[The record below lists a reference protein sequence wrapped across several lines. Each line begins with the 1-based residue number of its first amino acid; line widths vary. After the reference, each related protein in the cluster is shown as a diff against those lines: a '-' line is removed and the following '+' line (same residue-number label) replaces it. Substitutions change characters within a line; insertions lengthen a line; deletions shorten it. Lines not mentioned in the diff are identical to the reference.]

1 MLREDFVIQTNI
13 RRILIRSNIDYS
25 GLTFG
30 TVRGVV
36 YIQGTFKVSGISSD
50 VSDRETDIVAKTLR
64 SLELKI
70 RSIPGVV
77 DVRFQFLNWKK
88 EKGQWFQTKAAEQ
101 GDLKGSG

>member
-13 RRILIRSNIDYS
+13 RRILIRSNVNYS
-25 GLTFG
+25 EITFG

-36 YIQGTFKVSGISSD
+36 YIQGTFKVSGTSSD
-50 VSDRETDIVAKTLR
+50 TNSKDTEDIVSKTLR

-88 EKGQWFQTKAAEQ
+88 EKGQWVPTKAVE
-101 GDLKGSG
+101 

>member
-1 MLREDFVIQTNI
+1 MLKDDFVIQTNV

-25 GLTFG
+25 QITFG

-36 YIQGTFKVSGISSD
+36 YIQGTFKVSGLALGESLKD
-50 VSDRETDIVAKTLR
+50 PEEIVAKTLR

-70 RSIPGVV
+70 RGISGVV

-88 EKGQWFQTKAAEQ
+88 EKGQWVPTKIME
-101 GDLKGSG
+101 

>member
-13 RRILIRSNIDYS
+13 RRILIRSNVDYS
-25 GLTFG
+25 EITFG

-36 YIQGTFKVSGISSD
+36 YIQGNFKVSGASSD
-50 VSDRETDIVAKTLR
+50 ASSKDTEDIVAKTLR
-64 SLELKI
+64 SLELKV

-88 EKGQWFQTKAAEQ
+88 EKGQWVPTKVVE
-101 GDLKGSG
+101 

>member
-25 GLTFG
+25 DITFG

-36 YIQGTFKVSGISSD
+36 YVQGTFKVSGIDLTSKDSEE
-50 VSDRETDIVAKTLR
+50 VMARTLR

-70 RSIPGVV
+70 RSIPGIV
-77 DVRFQFLNWKK
+77 DVKIQFHNWKR
-88 EKGQWFQTKAAEQ
+88 EKGQWTSTKSME
-101 GDLKGSG
+101 

>member
-25 GLTFG
+25 EVTFG
-30 TVRGVV
+30 TVRGMV
-36 YIQGTFKVSGISSD
+36 YIQGTFKVSGISSEGSSRD
-50 VSDRETDIVAKTLR
+50 TEDIVAKTLR

-77 DVRFQFLNWKK
+77 DVRFQFNNWKK
-88 EKGQWFQTKAAEQ
+88 ERGQWTSTKSIE
-101 GDLKGSG
+101 

>member
-25 GLTFG
+25 EITFG

-36 YIQGTFKVSGISSD
+36 YVQGSFKVSGIASEGSSRD
-50 VSDRETDIVAKTLR
+50 TEDIIARTLR

-70 RSIPGVV
+70 KSIPGVI
-77 DVRFQFLNWKK
+77 DVKFQFRNWKK
-88 EKGQWFQTKAAEQ
+88 ERGQWTARKSAE
-101 GDLKGSG
+101 

>member
-25 GLTFG
+25 DITFG

-36 YIQGTFKVSGISSD
+36 YVQGTFKVPGIDLTSKDSEE
-50 VSDRETDIVAKTLR
+50 VIARTLR

-70 RSIPGVV
+70 RSIPGIV
-77 DVRFQFLNWKK
+77 DVKIQFHNWKR
-88 EKGQWFQTKAAEQ
+88 EKGQWTSTKSME
-101 GDLKGSG
+101 

>member
-25 GLTFG
+25 EITFG

-36 YIQGTFKVSGISSD
+36 YIQGTFKVSGISTDGGSRD
-50 VSDRETDIVAKTLR
+50 TEDIVTKTLR

-70 RSIPGVV
+70 RGIPGVV
-77 DVRFQFLNWKK
+77 DVKFQLLNWKK
-88 EKGQWFQTKAAEQ
+88 EKGQWMPTKKVE
-101 GDLKGSG
+101 

>member
-13 RRILIRSNIDYS
+13 RRILIRSNVDYS
-25 GLTFG
+25 DLTFG

-36 YIQGTFKVSGISSD
+36 YVQGNFKVSGTSSNP
-50 VSDRETDIVAKTLR
+50 SDRDAEDIVAKTLR

-88 EKGQWFQTKAAEQ
+88 EKGQWLPTKAVE
-101 GDLKGSG
+101 

>member
-1 MLREDFVIQTNI
+1 MLKDDFVIQTNV

-25 GLTFG
+25 QITFG

-36 YIQGTFKVSGISSD
+36 YVQGTFKVPGLSPGESVKD
-50 VSDRETDIVAKTLR
+50 TEEIVARTLR

-70 RSIPGVV
+70 RSLSGVV

-88 EKGQWFQTKAAEQ
+88 EKGQWSSTKILE
-101 GDLKGSG
+101 

>member
-25 GLTFG
+25 GITFG

-36 YIQGTFKVSGISSD
+36 YVQGNFKVSGLSS
-50 VSDRETDIVAKTLR
+50 ETRSRDNEDIIAKTLR

-70 RSIPGVV
+70 KSIPGVI
-77 DVRFQFLNWKK
+77 DVKFQFHNWKK
-88 EKGQWFQTKAAEQ
+88 EKGQWTSTRPAE
-101 GDLKGSG
+101 

>member
-25 GLTFG
+25 DLTFG
-30 TVRGVV
+30 TVKGVV
-36 YIQGTFKVSGISSD
+36 YIQGTVKVSGTSSD
-50 VSDRETDIVAKTLR
+50 SNSKDTEDIVSKTLR

-77 DVRFQFLNWKK
+77 DVRFQFRNWKK
-88 EKGQWFQTKAAEQ
+88 EKGQWLPTKAVE
-101 GDLKGSG
+101 

>member
-25 GLTFG
+25 EITFG

-36 YIQGTFKVSGISSD
+36 YIQGTFKVSGISPDGESR
-50 VSDRETDIVAKTLR
+50 DREDVVSRTLR

-77 DVRFQFLNWKK
+77 DVRFQLLNWKK
-88 EKGQWFQTKAAEQ
+88 GKGQWVPTKAV
-101 GDLKGSG
+101 G

>member
-13 RRILIRSNIDYS
+13 RRILIRSNVDYS
-25 GLTFG
+25 DVTFG

-36 YIQGTFKVSGISSD
+36 YVQGTFKVSGIDLTSKDS
-50 VSDRETDIVAKTLR
+50 EEIMAKTLR

-77 DVRFQFLNWKK
+77 DVKFQFHNWKR
-88 EKGQWFQTKAAEQ
+88 EKGQWTSTKSME
-101 GDLKGSG
+101 

>member
-25 GLTFG
+25 DITFG

-36 YIQGTFKVSGISSD
+36 YVQGTFKVSGIDLTSKDSEE
-50 VSDRETDIVAKTLR
+50 VMARTLR

-77 DVRFQFLNWKK
+77 DVKIQFHNWKR
-88 EKGQWFQTKAAEQ
+88 EKGQWTSTKSME
-101 GDLKGSG
+101 

>member
-25 GLTFG
+25 EITYG

-36 YIQGTFKVSGISSD
+36 YLQGTFKVYGVSSD
-50 VSDRETDIVAKTLR
+50 VSSRDTQEVVVKTLR

-70 RSIPGVV
+70 KSIPGVV
-77 DVRFQFLNWKK
+77 DVKFQLQNWKK
-88 EKGQWFQTKAAEQ
+88 EKGQWSPTKTVE
-101 GDLKGSG
+101 

>member
-25 GLTFG
+25 EITFG

-36 YIQGTFKVSGISSD
+36 YVQGNFKVSGVSSD
-50 VSDRETDIVAKTLR
+50 LSYRDNEDIVAKTLR

-70 RSIPGVV
+70 RSIPGVI
-77 DVRFQFLNWKK
+77 DAKFQFRNWKK
-88 EKGQWFQTKAAEQ
+88 EKGQWIPTKAAE
-101 GDLKGSG
+101 